1 MAERKVYYKGFDK
14 DMKCRGFQF
23 EEGKSY
29 ETDEAKLCEK
39 GFHACECPLDV
50 FYYYAPC
57 DDNGN
62 IQKFHEVALEG
73 VSLERKED
81 SKVCAKKITVG
92 AELNF
97 FGIAKAHVEWVKS
110 QSGDERANTG
120 DYSAATNT
128 GIHSATTNTGDYSAA
143 TNTGIHS
150 ATTNTGFRSAATNTG
165 FRSAATNT
173 GFRSAATNTGNYSA
187 ATNTGIHSATTNT
200 GNYSA
205 ATNTGIHSATTNTGF
220 RSAATNTGFRS
231 AATNTGNYSAAT
243 NTGDYSAATNT
254 GDYSAATNTG
264 DYSAATNTGDCS
276 AATNTG
282 KDAIAIAWG
291 RNSKAS
297 AGLGSYIVIAE
308 YDDDGNF
315 VAAKMGRVDGKR
327 LKPNVFYKLVG
338 GKFIKADEE
347 ETK

>member
-23 EEGKSY
+23 EEGKTY
-29 ETDEAKLCEK
+29 ETDKAKLCEK

-50 FYYYAPC
+50 FRYYAPC

-62 IQKFHEVALEG
+62 IQKFHEVTLKG
-73 VSLERKED
+73 VSPEREED

-97 FGIAKAHVEWVKS
+97 LGLAKAHVEWVKS
-110 QSGDERANTG
+110 QSGSERAETG

-128 GIHSATTNTGDYSAA
+128 GDFSAA
-143 TNTGIHS
+143 S
-150 ATTNTGFRSAATNTG
+150 
-165 FRSAATNT
+165 
-173 GFRSAATNTGNYSA
+173 
-187 ATNTGIHSATTNT
+187 
-200 GNYSA
+200 
-205 ATNTGIHSATTNTGF
+205 
-220 RSAATNTGFRS
+220 
-231 AATNTGNYSAAT
+231 NTGNYSAAT
-243 NTGDYSAATNT
+243 NTGDFSAASNTGSCSAASNTGFRSAATNTGSCSAASNTGNYSAATNT
-254 GDYSAATNTG
+254 GFRSAASNTGFRSAATNTGDFSAASNTGNYSAATNTG
-264 DYSAATNTGDCS
+264 KA
-276 AATNTG
+276 
-282 KDAIAIAWG
+282 AIAVAWG
-291 RNSKAS
+291 QDSKAS

-315 VAAKMGRVDGKR
+315 VAAKMGKVDGKR

>member
-23 EEGKSY
+23 EEGKTY

-50 FYYYAPC
+50 FNYYAPL
-57 DDNGN
+57 DDKCN
-62 IQKFHEVALEG
+62 IQKFHEVTLEG
-73 VSLERKED
+73 VSPERKED

-97 FGIAKAHVEWVKS
+97 FGLAKAHVEWVKA
-110 QSGDERANTG
+110 QSGNERAETGNYSAASNTGDCSAATNTGNYSAATNTGNYSAASNTG
-120 DYSAATNT
+120 DYSAASNT
-128 GIHSATTNTGDYSAA
+128 GNYSAASNTGDYSAA
-143 TNTGIHS
+143 SNTGNYSAATNTG
-150 ATTNTGFRSAATNTG
+150 NCSAASNTG

-187 ATNTGIHSATTNT
+187 ATNTGN
-200 GNYSA
+200 
-205 ATNTGIHSATTNTGF
+205 
-220 RSAATNTGFRS
+220 
-231 AATNTGNYSAAT
+231 
-243 NTGDYSAATNT
+243 
-254 GDYSAATNTG
+254 
-264 DYSAATNTGDCS
+264 CS

-282 KDAIAIAWG
+282 KDAIAVAWG
-291 RNSKAS
+291 RDSKAS
-297 AGLGSYIVIAE
+297 AGLGSYIVLAE

-315 VAAKMGRVDGKR
+315 VAAKMGRVDGRK
-327 LKPNVFYKLVG
+327 LKPNVFYTLVG
-338 GKFIKADEE
+338 GKFVKADEE